1 MHAKSTKINFSNF
14 GSAFVKRVR
23 KIYFWQLPILFCD
36 CHIFEYT
43 TKEPLA
49 DFPTPSPKNDAI
61 MNENP
66 VTTHHLSPRIMSE
79 PIINISHLRVIYNQG
94 KSNEVRALEE
104 TNLEIY
110 PEEYVIIY
118 GPSGCGK
125 STLLYSIA
133 GLQRPT
139 YGDVI
144 IKKKPLSKMT
154 RREEVEFHQTWIGMV
169 FQAFYLI
176 PSLDIIDNVCLPKT
190 FRGESIKNRRKDG
203 VKLLRRFGIAEQM
216 DKFPSEL
223 SGGQKQR
230 VAIAR
235 SLVNNPEIILADEPV
250 GNLDS
255 ESAQNVLDILKEL
268 NEVDK
273 KTVIMVTHNA
283 EHLPYADRIIYMKDG
298 RVEREVV
305 QKDKRKIEQKKPE
318 AEIVEDNLPPELKM
332 LMGSFRSLSSQ
343 QMNVL
348 LIPFKAKQLLAHVLS
363 NLTEEQLSMAESFL
377 KEYLFNNIDREQ
389 FSSKLDMDLDR
400 GGGGWNKKQARNFT
414 DRIEAL
420 VRQSRTISSNP
431 DRAHIELSEYL
442 SEQFNIK
449 LSGAALERFRANL
462 KLRIENRLNRV
473 ELQKRL
479 DAPKTLGG
487 VGLYSNTAERVV
499 REAEVIMLLKYS

>member
-1 MHAKSTKINFSNF
+1 
-14 GSAFVKRVR
+14 
-23 KIYFWQLPILFCD
+23 
-36 CHIFEYT
+36 
-43 TKEPLA
+43 
-49 DFPTPSPKNDAI
+49 
-61 MNENP
+61 
-66 VTTHHLSPRIMSE
+66 MSE
-79 PIINISHLRVIYNQG
+79 PLISINHLRVIYNQG

-133 GLQRPT
+133 GLQKPT
-139 YGDVI
+139 YGDVSV
-144 IKKKPLSKMT
+144 KKKPLSKMT
-154 RREEVEFHQTWIGMV
+154 RREEVEFHQTWIGMI

-176 PSLDIIDNVCLPKT
+176 PSLNVLENVCLPKT
-190 FRGESIKNRRKDG
+190 FRGENVKSRRKDG
-203 VKLLRRFGIAEQM
+203 IKLLRRFGIAEQM
-216 DKFPSEL
+216 DKFPSQL

-235 SLVNNPEIILADEPV
+235 SLVNNPDIILADEPV

-268 NEVDK
+268 NEVDR

-298 RVEREVV
+298 RIEREVV
-305 QKDKRKIEQKKPE
+305 QKDKRKIEAKKPN

-363 NLTEEQLSMAESFL
+363 NLTEEQLSLAESFL

-389 FSSKLDMDLDR
+389 FASKLDLDPDR
-400 GGGGWNKKQARNFT
+400 GGAGWNKKQARNFSA
-414 DRIEAL
+414 RIEAL
-420 VRQSRTISSNP
+420 VEQSRLVSSNP
-431 DRAHIELSEYL
+431 ERAHIGLAEYL
-442 SEQFNIK
+442 SKQFGIS
-449 LSGAALERFRANL
+449 LQGVALDRFRATL
-462 KLRIENRLNRV
+462 KLRIENRINRT

-487 VGLYSNTAERVV
+487 VGLYSNTTDRIV
-499 REAEVIMLLKYS
+499 RETEVIMLLKYS